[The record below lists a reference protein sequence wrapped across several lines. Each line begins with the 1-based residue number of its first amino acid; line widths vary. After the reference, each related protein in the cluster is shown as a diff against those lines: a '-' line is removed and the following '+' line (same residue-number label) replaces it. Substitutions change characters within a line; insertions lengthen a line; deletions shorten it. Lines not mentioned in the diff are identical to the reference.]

1 MLHCD
6 RGANSMVQNKLMRNL
21 SGSRQAIIAAIVGTA
36 LTVAFFLFLKH
47 EEDQQIRQNLATEA
61 FNIQREVR
69 QNLIA
74 HVFMAEWVARDWSN
88 SDKPLEQRWKKETDT
103 IALYYQSV
111 RNMVWLS
118 PKLQVQLV
126 APEQGN
132 YSKLNTTFNQSPLVS
147 VLLDSEDNS
156 HAMVGPA
163 GSLAEQKTDIA
174 MFVRVNNAERPGF
187 FGTIISLQQ
196 LFNSIVRTNITEG
209 YQLVIT
215 DQGNTLYEFQGEQ
228 TQRASWSTSTSL
240 QVLGNAWKLE
250 LWPTTQRLSELRSG
264 VPVVALLA
272 GLVATGLLTFVFYV
286 LGMSRFRA
294 QELAD
299 TNLDLYAEIE
309 ERERVEK
316 KMAYL
321 AEHDGLTD
329 LANRNAL
336 MRFLEKYCSQSAIS
350 DELLVVFFIDL
361 DRFKEVNDA
370 LGHTVGDDLLKRVA
384 RRLSKIIPEEGYLAR
399 TGGDEFVLA
408 IPHMEDREAVEGLA
422 NQLLIALDT
431 HFFVDAYEIF
441 ISGSI
446 GIAYANDAGFS
457 AETLIRNA
465 DTALYR
471 AKENGRNTFR
481 IYTKDLHHDLTEK
494 LEMLKR
500 LRHAIEQEKLVVFYQ
515 PKIDFNSRR
524 IIGME
529 ALVRWIEDDGTLIG
543 PDQFIPI
550 AEDTGLIMPISDFVM
565 RSALA
570 QLHEWRELGFTDLTM
585 AINVSGKQLHS
596 PDLVDNVL
604 DAIRRAKVPANR
616 LELELTEQV
625 FIENIQSH
633 TNFMHS
639 IREHGIALAIDDF
652 GVGYSSLAY
661 LKNFPVTSLKIDRSF
676 IQDLPGDKDDAT
688 ITQTIINLA
697 KNLDINIVAEG
708 IETEEQ
714 VDFLLERD
722 CNIGQGFLFS
732 RPLPA
737 EEITRL
743 LEQYQGLIPI
753 QIA

>member
-1 MLHCD
+1 M
-6 RGANSMVQNKLMRNL
+6 MRNL
-21 SGSRQAIIAAIVGTA
+21 SGSRQAIIAALLGTL
-36 LTVAFFLFLKH
+36 LTIAFFLFLHLQEK
-47 EEDQQIRQNLATEA
+47 QQIKQSLATEA

-69 QNLIA
+69 QNLIS
-74 HVFMAEWVARDWSN
+74 HVFMAEWVARDWATSER
-88 SDKPLEQRWKKETDT
+88 PLEQRWKDETET
-103 IALYYQSV
+103 ISLYYQSV
-111 RNMVWLS
+111 RTMVWLN
-118 PKLQVQLV
+118 PELQIKLIS
-126 APEQGN
+126 PEQGN
-132 YSKLNTTFNQSPLVS
+132 YSKLNATFNQSPLVGT
-147 VLLDSEDNS
+147 LLESEQNR

-163 GSLAEQKTDIA
+163 GSLAERKTDIA
-174 MFVRVNNAERPGF
+174 LFVRVEHPDNSGF
-187 FGTIISLQQ
+187 FGTIISLES
-196 LFNSIVRTNITEG
+196 LFNNVVRTNITEG

-215 DQGNTLYEFQGEQ
+215 DKDRVLYEFQGEQ
-228 TQRASWSTSTSL
+228 SQRDEWNTVTSM
-240 QVLGNAWKLE
+240 QILGNAWNLE

-272 GLVATGLLTFVFYV
+272 GLITTALITSVFYV
-286 LGMSRFRA
+286 LGMSRYRA

-321 AEHDGLTD
+321 AEHDSLTD

-336 MRFLEKYCSQSAIS
+336 MRFLENHCQQAKKNDA
-350 DELLVVFFIDL
+350 LLSVFFIDL
-361 DRFKEVNDA
+361 DSFKEVNDA

-384 RRLSKIIPEEGYLAR
+384 RRLGKIIPENGYLAR
-399 TGGDEFVLA
+399 TGGDEFLLA
-408 IPHMEDREAVEGLA
+408 VPNFESKDAVEALA

-446 GIAYANDAGFS
+446 GIAHACDADYD
-457 AETLIRNA
+457 AETLVRNA

-471 AKENGRNTFR
+471 AKENGRNTYR
-481 IYTKDLHHDLTEK
+481 IYSKDLHQDLTEK
-494 LEMLKR
+494 LELLKR
-500 LRHAIEQEKLVVFYQ
+500 LRHAIEQNKLTVYYQ

-524 IIGME
+524 IIGLE
-529 ALVRWIEDDGTLIG
+529 ALVRWIEDDGTIIG

-550 AEDTGLIMPISDFVM
+550 AEDTGLIMPISEFVM
-565 RSALA
+565 RTALA
-570 QLHEWRELGFTDLTM
+570 QLHEWRGMGFTDLTM
-585 AINVSGKQLHS
+585 AINVSGKQLHQ

-633 TNFMHS
+633 TNFMHQV
-639 IREHGIALAIDDF
+639 REHGISLAIDDF

-676 IQDLPGDKDDAT
+676 IQDLPNDKDDAT

-697 KNLDINIVAEG
+697 KNLDINVVAEG

-722 CNIGQGFLFS
+722 CTIGQGFLFS
-732 RPLPA
+732 RPLP
-737 EEITRL
+737 EHEITKL

>member
-1 MLHCD
+1 
-6 RGANSMVQNKLMRNL
+6 MRNL
-21 SGSRQAIIAAIVGTA
+21 SGSKQAIIAALVGTLA
-36 LTVAFFLFLKH
+36 TFAFFFLLKFQ
-47 EEDQQIRQNLATEA
+47 EDQQIRQNLAAEA

-69 QNLIA
+69 QNLIS
-74 HVFMAEWVARDWSN
+74 HVFMAEWVARDWST
-88 SDKPLEQRWKKETDT
+88 SEQPIETRWKQESDT

-111 RNMVWLS
+111 RTMVWFDPQLTV
-118 PKLQVQLV
+118 KLI

-132 YSKLNTTFNQSPLVS
+132 YSKLNTTFNDTPLVAT
-147 VLLDSEDNS
+147 LLDSAENR

-163 GSLAEQKTDIA
+163 GSLAEADTDIA
-174 MFVRVNNAERPGF
+174 MFVRVNHPEQPGF
-187 FGTIISLQQ
+187 FGIVISLQR
-196 LFNSIVRTNITEG
+196 LFNNIVRTNITEG
-209 YQLVIT
+209 YQLIIADNGTV
-215 DQGNTLYEFQGEQ
+215 LYEFQGED
-228 TQRASWSTSTSL
+228 TQREQWGTSTSL
-240 QVLGNAWKLE
+240 QVLGNAWRLE
-250 LWPTTQRLSELRSG
+250 LWPTSQQLAELRSG
-264 VPVVALLA
+264 VPVIALLA
-272 GLVATGLLTFVFYV
+272 GLITTGLITFVFYV
-286 LGMSRFRA
+286 LGTSRQRA

-321 AEHDGLTD
+321 AEHDNLTD

-336 MRFLEKYCSQSAIS
+336 MRFLEKHCQYAQQNNGILAVC
-350 DELLVVFFIDL
+350 FIDL

-384 RRLSKIIPEEGYLAR
+384 RRLSKIIPEQGYLSR

-408 IPHMEDREAVEGLA
+408 IPNLSSREEVESLA

-446 GIAYANDAGFS
+446 GIAFADDANYS

-471 AKENGRNTFR
+471 AKENGRNTYR
-481 IYTKDLHHDLTEK
+481 IYSTDLHQDLTEK
-494 LEMLKR
+494 LELLKR
-500 LRHAIEQEKLVVFYQ
+500 LRHAIEHEKLTVYYQ

-565 RSALA
+565 RTALA

-585 AINVSGKQLHS
+585 AINVSGKQLHQ

-604 DAIRRAKVPANR
+604 DAIRRAQIPAQK

-652 GVGYSSLAY
+652 GVGYSSLSY

-676 IQDLPGDKDDAT
+676 IQDLPNDKDDAT
-688 ITQTIINLA
+688 ITQTIISLA
-697 KNLDINIVAEG
+697 KNLDINVVAEG

-722 CNIGQGFLFS
+722 CTIGQGFLFS

-737 EEITRL
+737 DEVTRL